1 MSIMKDKYDIAIIV
15 GRFQVAELSE
25 GHKVLI
31 NNVKE
36 NHKQVIIVIGVSPTL
51 GTKQNPLGYTARMKM
66 IQKEFP
72 DIIISYLMDKPS
84 DKEWSKDLDSLI
96 RAICPLGSV
105 CLYGGR
111 DSFIKS
117 YQGVYPIFEMAIIH
131 PHAGTTIREE
141 IGKEVCD
148 SIDFR
153 KGIIYSCQN
162 QYPKVFPTVDMA
174 VIEKTGKDVKV
185 LLARRKEGDLLQFP
199 GGFVDPTDSSFEDT
213 AKREISEELDVDVGD
228 EVNYVCSSLIN
239 DWRYNNTSEKIIT
252 SLYQLEYI
260 SGSGKPID
268 EFYSSEWIKV
278 CNSNLELIKDSHR
291 ILFNNLITFI
301 KERKY

>member
-1 MSIMKDKYDIAIIV
+1 MSLLKNKYDIGVIV

-36 NHKQVIIVIGVSPTL
+36 NHKQVIIVIGVAPTL

-72 DIIISYLMDKPS
+72 DVIVSYIVDKPS
-84 DKEWSKDLDSLI
+84 DKEWSKDLDFLI

-105 CLYGGR
+105 CFYGGR
-111 DSFIKS
+111 DSFINS
-117 YQGVYPIFEMAIIH
+117 YQGVYPTFEMAIVH
-131 PHAGTTIREE
+131 PHAGTIIREE

-162 QYPKVFPTVDMA
+162 QYPKVFPTVDIA
-174 VIEKTGKDVKV
+174 VIEKVGKDIKV
-185 LLARRKEGDLLQFP
+185 LLARRKENDLLQFP
-199 GGFVDPTDSSFEDT
+199 GGFVDPTDLSYEDT
-213 AKREISEELDVDVGD
+213 AKREINEEIDIEVGD
-228 EVNYVCSSLIN
+228 EVNYICSSLIN

-260 SGSGKPID
+260 SGTGKPKD
-268 EFYSSEWIKV
+268 EFHSSEWIKV
-278 CNSNLELIKDSHR
+278 CNSNIELVKENHR
-291 ILFNNLITFI
+291 GLFNNLISYF
-301 KERKY
+301 KRK